1 MTAKT
6 CKKVQRLLEGV
17 TEEDVKCKSLACY
30 YLYLFVVTLI
40 QQRIAIGLYGNL
52 EIDRKCMTSSVPRR
66 KKAKKSPNKSEV
78 KVEHTPDL
86 GASIPYSEGF
96 STFARVVDE
105 AKSPASESV
114 EVVETPFSYLSYY
127 DLPGYDWRLFRRD
140 SPIRRRILRDAS
152 DKYKVEY
159 EKLAR
164 NSIQSQAKVLEK
176 VNKDPFYGS
185 YSYKLSDFP
194 DLNYQRHK
202 QDVMIDTAIQ
212 KERMNPDNIN
222 KAKSRVSYH
231 WSPKRRREMKKESD
245 YMTGYYT
252 ERFIRDVIKDIHD
265 RRITINEGEDCLKDF
280 GYNLEVEKNQAT
292 GDQEIRAVITEE
304 VKEPETK
311 QEALPVQANEDTAK
325 QDNTEENCKT
335 ILRKELA
342 LGRELLKKASLNISE
357 ESLLDLASDNY
368 LSYADEQITRV
379 FVELLE
385 LINLGK

>member
-1 MTAKT
+1 
-6 CKKVQRLLEGV
+6 
-17 TEEDVKCKSLACY
+17 
-30 YLYLFVVTLI
+30 
-40 QQRIAIGLYGNL
+40 
-52 EIDRKCMTSSVPRR
+52 MTSSVPRK
-66 KKAKKSPNKSEV
+66 KKAKKSPNKSQAKLEQ
-78 KVEHTPDL
+78 TPDL
-86 GASIPYSEGF
+86 RASIPYSEGY
-96 STFARVVDE
+96 STFARNLDGT
-105 AKSPASESV
+105 KSPVSETF
-114 EVVETPFSYLSYY
+114 EGVETPLRFSSYY

-164 NSIQSQAKVLEK
+164 NSVQSQVKVLEK
-176 VNKDPFYGS
+176 VGSDPFYGS

-194 DLNYQRHK
+194 DLHYQRHK

-212 KERMNPDNIN
+212 KERMNPDNIK

-231 WSPKRRREMKKESD
+231 WSPKRRREMQKESD

-265 RRITINEGEDCLKDF
+265 RHITLREGEDYLKDF
-280 GYNLEVEKNQAT
+280 GYNLEVEKNQNT
-292 GDQEIRAVITEE
+292 GAEEIRAVFTEE
-304 VKEPETK
+304 VKVAEPAQVASAAPTNGEESK
-311 QEALPVQANEDTAK
+311 PE
-325 QDNTEENCKT
+325 NTEENSKT

-342 LGRELLKKASLNISE
+342 LGRELLKKAALNISE
-357 ESLLDLASDNY
+357 ESLLDLASDDY
-368 LSYADEQITRV
+368 LTYSDEQITRV